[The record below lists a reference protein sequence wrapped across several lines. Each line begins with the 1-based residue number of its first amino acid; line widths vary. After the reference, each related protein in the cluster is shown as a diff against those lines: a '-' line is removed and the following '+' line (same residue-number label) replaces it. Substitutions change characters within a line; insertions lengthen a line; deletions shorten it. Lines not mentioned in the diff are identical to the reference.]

1 MASIPLVLST
11 DEQQI
16 SHREIR
22 FLSWRL
28 CDVSGKFSIAQ
39 NYLARNAFQSLRQ
52 NIPIT
57 IEGISVEI
65 QMSQPPST
73 DLSTTAHFISHHST
87 PLLFNNKNKTQSLKQ
102 QNYRRVKCCYCFII
116 LPFFLILFCLFV
128 WSFFLC
134 FWLADVLVL
143 LMGGAILFT

>member
-1 MASIPLVLST
+1 MASIRLLWST

-39 NYLARNAFQSLRQ
+39 NYLARNAFQSPRQ

-57 IEGISVEI
+57 TEGISVEI
-65 QMSQPPST
+65 QMSQPPSSDHT
-73 DLSTTAHFISHHST
+73 TTAHFISHHST
-87 PLLFNNKNKTQSLKQ
+87 PLLLNNKNKTQSLKQ
-102 QNYRRVKCCYCFII
+102 QNYRPVKCCYCFII
-116 LPFFLILFCLFV
+116 LQFFSRIILLFV
-128 WSFFLC
+128 
-134 FWLADVLVL
+134 
-143 LMGGAILFT
+143 